1 MPEDV
6 KTLIQK
12 SGAWKQLSAA
22 INDRRSAQSVSV
34 VLPAELQEEFVRLYA
49 EIILAVDNPL
59 DSPDCIFAGKY
70 MTPPGIEEARA
81 LKADISLAPTV
92 ASKKLAVIWEANKLS
107 LETMNSLLKI
117 TEEPP
122 IHAAIL
128 FVASEDNLIP
138 TIKSRVWNLH
148 ISLPEEYQEAKNYPL
163 TDSDWCKWLDSNKKK
178 SSDTVFMEVLPWVNF
193 LVEQRDFEKAQNLE
207 RIIRLMEQKKLPV
220 TMINDVIYALLK
232 EELSYEQIFG
242 DIW

>member
-1 MPEDV
+1 MPEDI
-6 KTLIQK
+6 KTLIQE

-22 INDRRSAQSVSV
+22 VNDGRSAQSVSV
-34 VLPAELQEEFVRLYA
+34 VMPAELQEEFVRLYA
-49 EIILAVDNPL
+49 EIILAVNNPL

-70 MTPPGIEEARA
+70 MTPPGIEESRA
-81 LKADISLAPTV
+81 LKAEISLAPTV

-122 IHAAIL
+122 VHASIL

-138 TIKSRVWNLH
+138 TIKSRVWNLY
-148 ISLPEEYQEAKNYPL
+148 ISLPEEYQTPRKYPL
-163 TDSDWCKWLDSNKKK
+163 TDTDWCEWIDSNKKK
-178 SSDTVFMEVLPWVNF
+178 SSDTIFIEVLPWINF
-193 LVEQRDFEKAQNLE
+193 LVERGDFEKAQNLE

-220 TMINDVIYALLK
+220 SMINDVIYALLK
-232 EELSYEQIFG
+232 EDLSYEQIFG